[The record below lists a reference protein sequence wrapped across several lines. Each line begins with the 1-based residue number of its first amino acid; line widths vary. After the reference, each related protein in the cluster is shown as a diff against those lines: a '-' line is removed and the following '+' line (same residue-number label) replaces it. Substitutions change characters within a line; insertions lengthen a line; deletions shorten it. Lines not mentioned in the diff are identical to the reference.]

1 MAYEDSELKAFN
13 DFGID
18 EVTLLASISRR
29 MLQRLEDIHN
39 ANVASLA
46 I

>member
-1 MAYEDSELKAFN
+1 MRDEDSELKAFN

-18 EVTLLASISRR
+18 EVTLLGSISRR
-29 MLQRLEDIHN
+29 KLQRRDIRI
-39 ANVASLA
+39 ATPRVLA